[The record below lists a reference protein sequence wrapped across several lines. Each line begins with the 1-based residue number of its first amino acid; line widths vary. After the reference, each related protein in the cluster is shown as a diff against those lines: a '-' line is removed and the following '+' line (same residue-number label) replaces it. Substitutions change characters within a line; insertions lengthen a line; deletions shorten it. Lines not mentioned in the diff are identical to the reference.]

1 MCRSGEECFHKYD
14 NIVKEFK
21 IVDAMMDLSGAPDWF
36 LASNE
41 KKIELIVSIV
51 SQSTLLTRQGM

>member
-1 MCRSGEECFHKYD
+1 M
-14 NIVKEFK
+14 
-21 IVDAMMDLSGAPDWF
+21 DAMMDLSGAPDWF